1 MNKQQL
7 MQEVFSRDPRGCSA
21 GDIALAL
28 NKRWPSRN
36 SENFMAAN
44 KFLKEKHTEYRR
56 KREEFHNH
64 KAAMEVAEHFFHVFM
79 GKICLGCPDE
89 EGGFILGL
97 KYDMPE
103 IEKPVVKKNAVI
115 IRGMGGNPFV
125 GL

>member
-7 MQEVFSRDPRGCSA
+7 MQSVFEKDPRGCSA

-36 SENFMAAN
+36 SENFAAAN
-44 KFLKEKHTEYRR
+44 KFLKDKHEAYRK
-56 KREEFHNH
+56 KREEYFNQR
-64 KAAMEVAEHFFHVFM
+64 AAMEVAEHFYKIFS
-79 GKICLGCPDE
+79 GKIRLGCPDE
-89 EGGFILGL
+89 DGGFVLGL
-97 KYDMPE
+97 KYELPE
-103 IEKPVVKKNAVI
+103 SPKKQATI

>member
-7 MQEVFSRDPRGCSA
+7 MQSIFEKDPRGCSA

-44 KFLKEKHTEYRR
+44 AFLKQKHTEFRK
-56 KREEFHNH
+56 KREEFHNQ
-64 KAAMEVAEHFFHVFM
+64 KAAMEIAEHFFHVFM
-79 GKICLGCPDE
+79 GKIRMGCPDE
-89 EGGFILGL
+89 DGGFILGL

-103 IEKPVVKKNAVI
+103 AEKPVKKQAVV